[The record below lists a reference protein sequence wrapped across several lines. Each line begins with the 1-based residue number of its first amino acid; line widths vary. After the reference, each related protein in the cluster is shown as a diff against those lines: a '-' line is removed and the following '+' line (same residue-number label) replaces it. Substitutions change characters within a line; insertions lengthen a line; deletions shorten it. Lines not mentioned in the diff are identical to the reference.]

1 MGTTTSRGIDV
12 ATDEILPRQRPD
24 SSNKCYARLFHATM
38 SELQRAWARQKVAL
52 PGDRFGEVDYVPE
65 LPEHAEHPDD
75 DSSSASSVSSTGTII
90 PSPTQRLFARPQ
102 GISRGKNLEQIPW
115 TTYFER
121 ELYLSPE
128 T

>member
-1 MGTTTSRGIDV
+1 
-12 ATDEILPRQRPD
+12 
-24 SSNKCYARLFHATM
+24 M

-52 PGDRFGEVDYVPE
+52 PGDRFGEVDEEQEVDYVPE

-102 GISRGKNLEQIPW
+102 G
-115 TTYFER
+115 
-121 ELYLSPE
+121 
-128 T
+128 